1 MKPILLVALGSG
13 CVLPMPS
20 TADSAAAD
28 AGGIGADETV
38 SSSTDAT
45 ASDASGEPPAFELAL
60 FWQVF
65 DPFHPYHPL
74 SAAYEGTLP
83 SKFSLVL
90 DEAPP
95 AEATYQVE
103 DPELGVVVDESA
115 PWVACAHVY
124 LTAPGALEENW
135 EGVEAFDRNL
145 VLGMS
150 RNATVFYTPVD
161 LETAA
166 GIRGFFGYDYDQPI
180 SAGYHLYLG
189 LVEVDLDTP
198 LEAEVGYIAG

>member
-1 MKPILLVALGSG
+1 MKSVLLVALGSG
-13 CVLPMPS
+13 CVLPMPP
-20 TADSAAAD
+20 TADSAAD
-28 AGGIGADETV
+28 PRGIGADVTAPDDA
-38 SSSTDAT
+38 DAT
-45 ASDASGEPPAFELAL
+45 EPDVTGEPTAFELAL

-65 DPFHPYHPL
+65 DPWHPYHPL

-90 DEAPP
+90 DDPPP
-95 AEATYQVE
+95 AEATYQIE

-115 PWVACAHVY
+115 PWVGCAHVY

-135 EGVEAFDRNL
+135 EGVEAFDVGL

-150 RNATVFYTPVD
+150 RDATVFYTPVD
-161 LETAA
+161 LETTA
-166 GIRGFFGYDYDQPI
+166 GIRSISGLIDDQPI

-189 LVEVDLDTP
+189 PDEVDLDTP
-198 LEAEVGYIAG
+198 LEAEVGYIAS